1 MSRRYTLSAV
11 TVDGQANSIGIEVRC
26 ASTFNKW
33 ARDLR
38 RQIIVP
44 PFKFQWTEY
53 PGVAK
58 YYHLFGSFCPEHRQ
72 DGIHVV
78 VKLCLEDSYY
88 NPEYTLAEFYRMI
101 TKGSRPTL
109 GWCVAVKV

>member
-1 MSRRYTLSAV
+1 MTKRYTLPAV
-11 TVDGQANSIGIEVRC
+11 TVDGQNNSIGIEVHS
-26 ASTFNKW
+26 ASTLIEW

-44 PFKFQWTEY
+44 PFEFQWTEY

-78 VKLCLEDSYY
+78 VKLCLEDYY
-88 NPEYTLAEFYRMI
+88 NPEYTLSEFCRMLSSG
-101 TKGSRPTL
+101 TRPAL
-109 GWCVAVKV
+109 GWRIIVKVC